1 MPVQVNVNEAKA
13 QLSALLDRVLGG
25 EEIIIAKG
33 GTPVARL
40 MPLVPMRE
48 GSRVPGS
55 RQGLMR
61 MAPDFDE
68 PLPDDFLTS
77 EHP

>member
-1 MPVQVNVNEAKA
+1 MTIQVNEHEAKLN
-13 QLSALLDRVLGG
+13 LSALLDRVVGG
-25 EEIIIAKG
+25 EEVIIAKG

-40 MPLVPMRE
+40 TPMLPILE
-48 GSRVPGS
+48 GSRVPGA
-55 RQGLMR
+55 RLGRMR
-61 MAPDFDE
+61 MAADFDE

>member
-1 MPVQVNVNEAKA
+1 VSIHVTEHEAKMN
-13 QLSALLDRVLGG
+13 LSALLDRVVGG
-25 EEIIIAKG
+25 EEVIIAKE

-40 MPLVPMRE
+40 IPMLPVLE
-48 GSRVPGS
+48 SSRVPGS
-55 RQGLMR
+55 RLGRMR
-61 MAPDFDE
+61 MADDFDE